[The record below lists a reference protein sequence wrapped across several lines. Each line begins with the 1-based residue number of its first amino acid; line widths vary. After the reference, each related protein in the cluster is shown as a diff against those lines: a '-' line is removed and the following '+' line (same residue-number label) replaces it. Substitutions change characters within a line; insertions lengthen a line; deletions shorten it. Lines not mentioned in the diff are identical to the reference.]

1 MVGELYC
8 MQFGTPLPHL
18 HAEPVFRFTQDVVT
32 ACESE
37 GVAMVF
43 GIELVS
49 GILAIPID
57 ITIEID
63 NVLNTLTFPSGSV
76 PNSNTTLNLITT
88 LNGTNRIL
96 LAMATVTPLGSF
108 QFNMNSA
115 TVALFTNDSE

>member
-1 MVGELYC
+1 
-8 MQFGTPLPHL
+8 
-18 HAEPVFRFTQDVVT
+18 
-32 ACESE
+32 
-37 GVAMVF
+37 MVF